1 MKYLKEYTLLALALL
16 MASCSSDN
24 DTIEI
29 SKENNNVPATSSMS
43 FSASIDSKVTGDMNG
58 KATRTTLSSDAN
70 PYPLWSKG
78 DQIKI
83 FNTATSDAKLFSISD
98 GDENKSAATFTG
110 EINTAST
117 GNKFYAVYAGG
128 ITASGKPTLALSG
141 NKVTVSGNIPSSQST
156 TAGFHPELHFMTAYT
171 EGSTFHF
178 RNGMALM
185 KVTIADNNYNNFKIC
200 KIVLKSN
207 NESEAI
213 AGDFTADIA
222 NTNKEATKEDPTS
235 YKVGDLINY
244 TVTNGS
250 SEITI
255 GDGKSA
261 LAVGTYYI
269 AILPC
274 AFSNGFTLSFLD
286 ERLDVNN
293 DPNCKQYDRIKS
305 TSYSVAASE
314 IINLGTYT
322 AKECAKEAY
331 VDLGLTRT
339 INGVSKKI
347 LFCIE
352 NVYDDETGKTSDVNS
367 SYYAWGETLVKAN
380 LEKYSDEFKSY
391 SWYYDYNFGSG
402 SQHSDNSKKRSYLY
416 GVGASNWNAFTASES
431 YSFKYLSSTGLVWY
445 TGVLLK
451 YNDNSSYRR
460 SSGDWTGGSIDN
472 DTELDELDDAAYLR
486 SPQKILRIPSEDDF
500 NALMNGV
507 KDKKLVKGD
516 AKGMTGFFK
525 FKKNETGGNYILLP
539 KGGYRFKS
547 DADDDNEPKNDKV
560 SCCYWT
566 RDRSTGTD
574 SDGHDVSFK
583 ARSFVVDGTNYNTTV
598 VGDVQRAQ
606 GRMIR
611 AVIYR

>member
-250 SEITI
+250 SEIVIDNGTTP
-255 GDGKSA
+255 
-261 LAVGTYYI
+261 LPTGTYYI

-274 AFSNGFTLSFLD
+274 AFSNGFTLSFVDCVIGNYGDAVGKVVDLS
-286 ERLDVNN
+286 
-293 DPNCKQYDRIKS
+293 QYDRIKS
-305 TSYSVAASE
+305 TSFNVAASE

-331 VDLGLTRT
+331 VDLG
-339 INGVSKKI
+339 IGP
-347 LFCIE
+347 LFCVE
-352 NVYDDETGKTSDVNS
+352 NVYDDNANSPVNA
-367 SYYAWGETLVKAN
+367 SYYSWGETLVKAN
-380 LEKYSDEFKSY
+380 QEKNSDDYRNY
-391 SWYYDYNFGSG
+391 SWYYNYNFSTG
-402 SQHSDNSKKRSYLY
+402 SQHAENLKKRCYKY
-416 GVGASNWNAFTASES
+416 GVGATNWNAFTASES
-431 YSFKYLSSTGLVWY
+431 YEFAYHGY

-451 YNDNSSYRR
+451 YNDNSSYTQ
-460 SSGDWTGGSIDN
+460 SSADWTGGSVDN
-472 DTELDELDDAAYLR
+472 DSDLDLEDDVAYQN
-486 SPQKILRIPSEDDF
+486 SPQHILRMASEDDF
-500 NALMNGV
+500 KALINNSGRGASTILLQAYAAGSNNTV
-507 KDKKLVKGD
+507 Y
-516 AKGMTGFFK
+516 K
-525 FKKNETGGNYILLP
+525 FLNKETGRYLLVP
-539 KGGYRFKS
+539 IGGYRFMTSES
-547 DADDDNEPKNDKV
+547 DHNNVKYGVGSDYPTVYYWSRTRTKTTGNDYKAKALKV
-560 SCCYWT
+560 VATSHNNSIVDIE
-566 RDRSTGTD
+566 RAAGLLVRGVIDRSI
-574 SDGHDVSFK
+574 
-583 ARSFVVDGTNYNTTV
+583 NNNE
-598 VGDVQRAQ
+598 
-606 GRMIR
+606 
-611 AVIYR
+611 

>member
-171 EGSTFHF
+171 ESSTFHF

-185 KVTIADNNYNNFKIC
+185 KVTIADNNYDNFEIC

-250 SEITI
+250 SEIVIDNGTTP
-255 GDGKSA
+255 
-261 LAVGTYYI
+261 LPTGTYYI

-274 AFSNGFTLSFLD
+274 AFSNGFTLSFVDCVIGNYGDAVGKVVDLS
-286 ERLDVNN
+286 
-293 DPNCKQYDRIKS
+293 QYDRIKS
-305 TSYSVAASE
+305 TSFNVAASE

-331 VDLGLTRT
+331 VDLG
-339 INGVSKKI
+339 IGP
-347 LFCIE
+347 LFCVE
-352 NVYDDETGKTSDVNS
+352 NVYDDNANSPVNA
-367 SYYAWGETLVKAN
+367 SYYSWGETLVKAN
-380 LEKYSDEFKSY
+380 QEKNSDDYRNY
-391 SWYYDYNFGSG
+391 SWYYNYNFSTG
-402 SQHSDNSKKRSYLY
+402 SQHAENLKKRCYKY
-416 GVGASNWNAFTASES
+416 GVGATNWNAFTASES
-431 YSFKYLSSTGLVWY
+431 YEFAYHGY

-451 YNDNSSYRR
+451 YNDNSSYTQ
-460 SSGDWTGGSIDN
+460 SSADWTGGSVDN
-472 DTELDELDDAAYLR
+472 DSDLDLEDDVAYQN
-486 SPQKILRIPSEDDF
+486 SPQHILRMASEDDF
-500 NALMNGV
+500 KALINNSGRGASTILLQGYAAGSNNTV
-507 KDKKLVKGD
+507 Y
-516 AKGMTGFFK
+516 K
-525 FKKNETGGNYILLP
+525 FLNKETGRYLLVP
-539 KGGYRFKS
+539 IGGYRFMTSES
-547 DADDDNEPKNDKV
+547 DHNNVKYGVGSDYPTVYYWSRTRTKTTGNDYKAKALKV
-560 SCCYWT
+560 VATSHNNSIVDIE
-566 RDRSTGTD
+566 RAAGLLVRGVIDRSI
-574 SDGHDVSFK
+574 
-583 ARSFVVDGTNYNTTV
+583 NNNE
-598 VGDVQRAQ
+598 
-606 GRMIR
+606 
-611 AVIYR
+611 